1 MRTDG
6 TNEHRVV
13 QLSDG
18 RALCFAQYGAPD
30 GFPVINAHGGL
41 ACRLDVAAADSISRE
56 AGVRLISPD
65 RPGIGGSDPKPGRT
79 ILDWADDIGEL
90 TALLGV
96 ESFSVMG
103 WSMGGQYAAAV
114 GHALASRTRRV
125 AIIAGVL
132 PLTEPRVFAGLPAFD
147 RYYTRWSQHSP
158 MLARAC
164 FGSMAASARLAPGWY
179 GRLAARQLG
188 SADAEVLRAEG
199 FSTFAHMSAEALR
212 NTDGVAEDYRT
223 WVRPWGFRPEDL
235 TVPVDVWAGEQDQ
248 LINPRWLPE
257 LARRIPGASLL
268 RRPGGHFLA
277 HLHFR
282 EIFDRLSA

>member
-1 MRTDG
+1 MG
-6 TNEHRVV
+6 MGGPNERRVV
-13 QLSDG
+13 ELRDG
-18 RALCFAQYGAPD
+18 RALCFAEYGAPD

-41 ACRLDVAAADSISRE
+41 ACRLDVAAADSAARE

-79 ILDWADDIGEL
+79 ILDWADDIAEL

-96 ESFSVMG
+96 ETFSVMG

-114 GHALASRTRRV
+114 GHALAPRTRRV

-132 PLTEPRVFAGLPAFD
+132 PLTEPGVFAGLPAFD

-158 MLARAC
+158 MLARTC
-164 FGSMAASARLAPGWY
+164 FGSMAVSARIAPSWY

-188 SADAEVLRAEG
+188 PADAEVLRAEG
-199 FSTFAHMSAEALR
+199 FSTFARMSAEALR
-212 NTDGVAEDYRT
+212 HTEGVADDYRA
-223 WVRPWGFRPEDL
+223 WIQPWGFRPEDL
-235 TVPVDVWAGEQDQ
+235 AVPVDVWAGQQDQ
-248 LINPRWLPE
+248 LINPHWLPE
-257 LARRIPGASLL
+257 LARRIPGANLL

-282 EIFDRLSA
+282 EILDRLKA